1 LFHPGCRFNIEHLE
15 KNITGYSMLSSTFV
29 RTKAGRSKPVRL
41 TAVIAAAL
49 FLAGCPS
56 QAPQTPPANI
66 QDEASASSDYYLKQ
80 LQQSSDDNKA
90 DWQLLAIR
98 ALLREG
104 KLPQAGEQLK
114 QLPKNLSSVQQVERQ
129 LLTAELQVANKSY
142 VSARSTLGHLDS
154 GSLSANQLVRF
165 YQAQIA
171 ANQGKPSLPLIRAYV
186 AQEPLLTGKAHQTN
200 LDQTWQALLQLTPQ
214 DMNSLVI
221 NANENVL
228 QGWLDLLRVYQ
239 DNKQDPDLLKAGIK
253 DWQNRYPQNP
263 AAKTL
268 PTQLNQV
275 LNFTQASTSKIAL
288 LLPLNGQAKVFAD
301 AIQQGFEAAKNGVA
315 APAQVQQ
322 QQQPANNPVQAAA
335 PADANANGAVSTSA
349 PSADDAPVTAAQPST
364 PSNAQITPPQAT
376 NAQIKVYDT
385 TSQPLAALLTQAQQ
399 DGATLVVGPLL
410 KENVDQLSGSNTTL
424 NVLALNQPETPKD
437 NPNICYFALSPE
449 DEARDAA
456 RHIWEQ
462 QKRQPLLLIPRGSFG
477 DRVAKAF
484 NQEWQKLGGQTV
496 LQQGIGSAGELRQ
509 AVNSGGIRMSGTPI
523 SAAPAPQAVT
533 IAGLTIPAPPSDV
546 PAESGGNVDAVYIV
560 ATQSQLTLIKP
571 MIDMATTSRS
581 KPAMY
586 ASSRSYQAGAGP
598 DFRLEMEGLQFSD
611 IPLLAGA
618 NPQLLQQASSRFR
631 NDYSLVRLYAMGMDA
646 WTLAN
651 HFAEMRQLPGFQVS
665 GTTGML
671 TASPSCVINRKLP
684 WLQYRQGMVVP
695 VS

>member
-104 KLPQAGEQLK
+104 KLPQASEQLK

-142 VSARSTLGHLDS
+142 VSARSSLGHLDS

>member
-1 LFHPGCRFNIEHLE
+1 
-15 KNITGYSMLSSTFV
+15 MLSSTFV
-29 RTKAGRSKPVRL
+29 RTKAGRFKPVRL

-56 QAPQTPPANI
+56 RAPQTPPANI
-66 QDEASASSDYYLKQ
+66 QDEASASSDYYLQQ

-104 KLPQAGEQLK
+104 KLPQAGAQLK
-114 QLPKNLSSVQQVERQ
+114 QLPKNLNGAQQAESQ

-142 VSARSTLGHLDS
+142 VSARSTLSHLDS
-154 GSLSANQLVRF
+154 GSLSANQRVRY
-165 YQAQIA
+165 YQAQIS
-171 ANQGKPSLPLIRAYV
+171 ANEGKASLPLIRAYI
-186 AQEPLLTGKAHQTN
+186 AQEPLLTGKAHQAN

-214 DMNSLVI
+214 DMSSLVI

-239 DNKQDPDLLKAGIK
+239 ENKQDPDLLKAGIK

-268 PTQLNQV
+268 PARLNQV

-301 AIQQGFEAAKNGVA
+301 AIQQGFEAAKNGGAVP
-315 APAQVQQ
+315 APAP
-322 QQQPANNPVQAAA
+322 QQPTNNPDQTA
-335 PADANANGAVSTSA
+335 PANQPAAVSADPNANGAVSTSA
-349 PSADDAPVTAAQPST
+349 PPADQAAVTAAQPAT
-364 PSNAQITPPQAT
+364 QPGAPITPPQAA

-410 KENVDQLSGSNTTL
+410 KENVDQLAGSTTTL

-437 NPNICYFALSPE
+437 SPNICYFALSPE

-456 RHIWEQ
+456 RHIWDQ
-462 QKRQPLLLIPRGSFG
+462 QQRQPLLLAPRGALG
-477 DRVAKAF
+477 DRVARAF

-496 LQQGIGSAGELRQ
+496 LRQDIGSAGELRQ
-509 AVNSGGIRMSGTPI
+509 MVNSGGIRMTGTPI
-523 SAAPAPQAVT
+523 SAAPAPQSVT

-546 PAESGGNVDAVYIV
+546 PAAAGGSVDAVYIV

-571 MIDMATTSRS
+571 MIDMATNSRG

-631 NDYSLVRLYAMGMDA
+631 SDYSLVRLYAMGMDA

-665 GTTGML
+665 GTTGLL

-684 WLQYRQGMVVP
+684 WLQYRQGRVVP

>member
-1 LFHPGCRFNIEHLE
+1 
-15 KNITGYSMLSSTFV
+15 MLSSTFV

-104 KLPQAGEQLK
+104 KLPQASEQLN
-114 QLPKNLSSVQQVERQ
+114 QLSKNLSSVQQVERQ

-349 PSADDAPVTAAQPST
+349 PSADAAPVTTAQPST
-364 PSNAQITPPQAT
+364 ASNAQITPPQAT

>member
-1 LFHPGCRFNIEHLE
+1 
-15 KNITGYSMLSSTFV
+15 MLSSTFV

-49 FLAGCPS
+49 LLAGCPG

-104 KLPQAGEQLK
+104 KLPQASEQLK
-114 QLPKNLSSVQQVERQ
+114 QLPKNLGSVQQVESQ

-142 VSARSTLGHLDS
+142 VSARSALSHLDS
-154 GSLSANQLVRF
+154 SSLSANQLVRF

-171 ANQGKPSLPLIRAYV
+171 ANQGKPSLPLIRAYI
-186 AQEPLLTGKAHQTN
+186 AQEPLLTGKAHQSN
-200 LDQTWQALLQLTPQ
+200 LDQAWQALLQLTPQ

-288 LLPLNGQAKVFAD
+288 LLPMNGQAKVFAD
-301 AIQQGFEAAKNGVA
+301 AIQQGFEAAKNGLTS
-315 APAQVQQ
+315 PAQVP
-322 QQQPANNPVQAAA
+322 QQPTNNPDQASA
-335 PADANANGAVSTSA
+335 PADVNANGAVSTSA
-349 PSADDAPVTAAQPST
+349 ADTAPVTAAQPST
-364 PSNAQITPPQAT
+364 PANAPITPQQTA

-410 KENVDQLSGSNTTL
+410 KENVDQLSGTTTTL
-424 NVLALNQPETPKD
+424 NVLALNQPGTPKD

-456 RHIWEQ
+456 RHMWEQ

-477 DRVAKAF
+477 DRIAKAF

-509 AVNSGGIRMSGTPI
+509 AVNSGGIRMTGTPI
-523 SAAPAPQAVT
+523 SSVPAPQAVT

-546 PAESGGNVDAVYIV
+546 PAASGGNVDAVYIV
-560 ATQSQLTLIKP
+560 ATQSQLMLIKP

-665 GTTGML
+665 GTTGIL
-671 TASPSCVINRKLP
+671 TASPGCAINRKLP

>member
-1 LFHPGCRFNIEHLE
+1 
-15 KNITGYSMLSSTFV
+15 
-29 RTKAGRSKPVRL
+29 
-41 TAVIAAAL
+41 
-49 FLAGCPS
+49 
-56 QAPQTPPANI
+56 
-66 QDEASASSDYYLKQ
+66 
-80 LQQSSDDNKA
+80 
-90 DWQLLAIR
+90 
-98 ALLREG
+98 
-104 KLPQAGEQLK
+104 
-114 QLPKNLSSVQQVERQ
+114 
-129 LLTAELQVANKSY
+129 
-142 VSARSTLGHLDS
+142 
-154 GSLSANQLVRF
+154 LVRF

>member
-1 LFHPGCRFNIEHLE
+1 
-15 KNITGYSMLSSTFV
+15 MLSSTFV

-104 KLPQAGEQLK
+104 KLPQAGEQLN

-301 AIQQGFEAAKNGVA
+301 AIQQGFEAAKTAWPHRRRYSNSSSL
-315 APAQVQQ
+315 PTIPFR
-322 QQQPANNPVQAAA
+322 QQPLR
-335 PADANANGAVSTSA
+335 
-349 PSADDAPVTAAQPST
+349 T
-364 PSNAQITPPQAT
+364 PMP
-376 NAQIKVYDT
+376 
-385 TSQPLAALLTQAQQ
+385 
-399 DGATLVVGPLL
+399 
-410 KENVDQLSGSNTTL
+410 
-424 NVLALNQPETPKD
+424 
-437 NPNICYFALSPE
+437 
-449 DEARDAA
+449 
-456 RHIWEQ
+456 
-462 QKRQPLLLIPRGSFG
+462 
-477 DRVAKAF
+477 
-484 NQEWQKLGGQTV
+484 TV
-496 LQQGIGSAGELRQ
+496 R
-509 AVNSGGIRMSGTPI
+509 
-523 SAAPAPQAVT
+523 
-533 IAGLTIPAPPSDV
+533 
-546 PAESGGNVDAVYIV
+546 
-560 ATQSQLTLIKP
+560 
-571 MIDMATTSRS
+571 
-581 KPAMY
+581 
-586 ASSRSYQAGAGP
+586 
-598 DFRLEMEGLQFSD
+598 
-611 IPLLAGA
+611 
-618 NPQLLQQASSRFR
+618 
-631 NDYSLVRLYAMGMDA
+631 
-646 WTLAN
+646 
-651 HFAEMRQLPGFQVS
+651 
-665 GTTGML
+665 
-671 TASPSCVINRKLP
+671 
-684 WLQYRQGMVVP
+684 
-695 VS
+695 

>member
-1 LFHPGCRFNIEHLE
+1 
-15 KNITGYSMLSSTFV
+15 MLSSTFV

-322 QQQPANNPVQAAA
+322 QQQQQPANNPVQVAA

-349 PSADDAPVTAAQPST
+349 PSADAAPVTAAQPST
-364 PSNAQITPPQAT
+364 PSNVQITPPQAT
-376 NAQIKVYDT
+376 NTQIKVYDT

>member
-1 LFHPGCRFNIEHLE
+1 
-15 KNITGYSMLSSTFV
+15 MLSSTFV

-228 QGWLDLLRVYQ
+228 QGWLDLMRVYQ

-349 PSADDAPVTAAQPST
+349 PSADAAPVTAAQPST
-364 PSNAQITPPQAT
+364 PSNAQITSPQAT

>member
-1 LFHPGCRFNIEHLE
+1 
-15 KNITGYSMLSSTFV
+15 MLSSTFV

-104 KLPQAGEQLK
+104 KLPQASEQLN
-114 QLPKNLSSVQQVERQ
+114 QLSKNLSSVQQVERQ

-349 PSADDAPVTAAQPST
+349 PSADAAPVTAAQPST

>member
-1 LFHPGCRFNIEHLE
+1 
-15 KNITGYSMLSSTFV
+15 MLSSTFV

-56 QAPQTPPANI
+56 RAPQTPPANI
-66 QDEASASSDYYLKQ
+66 QDEASASSDYYLQQ

-104 KLPQAGEQLK
+104 KLPQAGDQLN
-114 QLPKNLSSVQQVERQ
+114 QLPKNLSGAQQTERQ
-129 LLTAELQVANKSY
+129 LLTAELQIANKSY

-154 GSLSANQLVRF
+154 GSLSPNQKVRY

-171 ANQGKPSLPLIRAYV
+171 ANQGKASLPLIRAYI
-186 AQEPLLTGKAHQTN
+186 AQEPLLTGKPHQEN
-200 LDQTWQALLQLTPQ
+200 LDQTWQALLQLSPQ
-214 DMNSLVI
+214 EMNSLVI
-221 NANENVL
+221 NADENVL

-253 DWQNRYPQNP
+253 DWQNRYPKNP

-268 PTQLNQV
+268 PARLNQA

-301 AIQQGFEAAKNGVA
+301 AIQQGFEAAKNGGS
-315 APAQVQQ
+315 APAPQPQAA
-322 QQQPANNPVQAAA
+322 QPASAAA
-335 PADANANGAVSTSA
+335 PTAPADQAATGDINANGAVS
-349 PSADDAPVTAAQPST
+349 PSAQASQPAVTAAQPTAPSSAPVT
-364 PSNAQITPPQAT
+364 PLQAANAQV
-376 NAQIKVYDT
+376 KVYDT
-385 TSQPLAALLTQAQQ
+385 SSQPLAALLSQAQQ

-410 KENVDQLSGSNTTL
+410 KENVDQLSSSTTTL

-437 NPNICYFALSPE
+437 SLNICYFALSPE

-462 QKRQPLLLIPRGSFG
+462 QKRQPLLLVPRGAFG

-484 NQEWQKLGGQTV
+484 NQEWQKQGGQTV
-496 LQQGIGSAGELRQ
+496 LRQDIGSAGELRQ
-509 AVNSGGIRMSGTPI
+509 MVNSGGIRMTGTPM
-523 SAAPAPQAVT
+523 SSAPAPQSVT

-546 PAESGGNVDAVYIV
+546 PAATGGGVDAVYIV

-571 MIDMATTSRS
+571 MIDMATSSRG

-611 IPLLAGA
+611 IPLLAGS
-618 NPQLLQQASSRFR
+618 NPQLLQQASARFR

-665 GTTGML
+665 GTTGTL
-671 TASPSCVINRKLP
+671 SASPNCVINRKLP
-684 WLQYRQGMVVP
+684 WLQYRQGTVVP